1 MWLEVESHQRKLCRA
16 VDFRGT
22 AAFAGVAPS
31 VRFDAFGC
39 LTASKAEAHVVGVQ
53 FLQQGRAGLE
63 LLGTAFRGVWLDVVH
78 VTLQKMGRLRG
89 PVVRSSSLRRG

>member
-22 AAFAGVAPS
+22 AAFAGVAPG

-39 LTASKAEAHVVGVQ
+39 VTTSKAEAHAVGVQ

-63 LLGTAFRGVWLDVVH
+63 LLGTAFRGVCPEEGPRKRPGC
-78 VTLQKMGRLRG
+78 QKLITTTNRK
-89 PVVRSSSLRRG
+89 